1 MSGLA
6 TSALPRAR
14 QSPSR
19 LLFYGVVML
28 SGFAGLGYQMLWTKM
43 LAVALGHEILAVLA
57 VVAAFFVGLSLG
69 AFALGERLRRSTNPA
84 AWYIGMELVIAFW
97 ALLMM
102 SILPDYNHWVAHWIG
117 AEPGHWR
124 HWSIAFFSSLL
135 LLLPATLA
143 MGATLPAMER
153 ICAALY
159 HSNKTIP
166 VLYANN
172 TAGAVLGTLLSTFLL
187 IPTLG
192 HSNTVM
198 LLAMANVLCG
208 AITLLWY
215 RQSIPVPH
223 NPPITERLPHR
234 HLLLILFLTG
244 FLGIGYEILMVR
256 LLSQVLENTVYT
268 FASVLAV
275 YLLGVTMGAAV
286 YHRWQTTINSHHWH
300 RWLSRLLLLSS
311 LSMAMGTGA
320 LYISEHLYLAIAQLS
335 TPIIGE
341 LVVAG
346 SVFLLPTFFMGALFS
361 HLAQRAATVTGLGK
375 ALGVNTLGA
384 ALAPFC
390 FGVMLLPAL
399 GAKPALVILLSAYL
413 LCMPSARYWLK
424 TLPVILIAAAL
435 IWWAPPLRFISIAAD
450 SKIVDYRDGVMA
462 AVAVVEDSSGHRHLK
477 VNNHFTMGGTA
488 TRFSDH
494 RQSHLPLLLHGSPQ
508 SALYLGLGTGISFEA
523 ARFYPNLATTG
534 VDLIP
539 ETLDMMPW
547 FGVDPKAMQW
557 QPMPKLLAADACRFV
572 LADEQLYDVIIGEIF
587 HPSRDG
593 AGSLY
598 TREQFAAIRERLSPD
613 GLFAQWLP
621 LFQLD
626 LATLQTIIRTFMQ
639 VYPNAQL
646 HLGHFSL
653 QQPILCL
660 VGAKRNLQFEA
671 NWLVNRVHDPVLQQ
685 ELVRERLNSD
695 LALFGGF
702 LAGPA
707 VLRDY
712 VGDGPINSD
721 NHPVVTYS
729 APSFVYGNPPPP
741 AFRLQQLLAQLQP
754 ETDALLR
761 NTAEN
766 QHFSDQLQRYWQAR
780 DVFLQTGM
788 KLKANDTIDTMV
800 AQTREPLLK
809 ALSISPQFDPAYRA
823 LMGSAQ
829 ALYEVDRY
837 QSYRLLSDIID
848 TVPQRNDA
856 VQLRYRLFG
865 N

>member
-1 MSGLA
+1 
-6 TSALPRAR
+6 
-14 QSPSR
+14 
-19 LLFYGVVML
+19 ML

-43 LAVALGHEILAVLA
+43 LAVTLGHEILAVLA

-69 AFALGERLRRSTNPA
+69 AFALGERLQHSTNPA
-84 AWYIGMELVIAFW
+84 AWYIGMELVIALW

-102 SILPDYNHWVAHWIG
+102 AILPDYNHWVAHWVG
-117 AEPGHWR
+117 AEPSQWH
-124 HWSIAFFSSLL
+124 HWSIAFLSSLL

-153 ICAALY
+153 MCAALY
-159 HSNKTIP
+159 STHKAIP

-192 HSNTVM
+192 HSNTVI
-198 LLAMANVLCG
+198 LLAMANILC
-208 AITLLWY
+208 ATITLLWY
-215 RQSIPVPH
+215 RQSVAIPA
-223 NPPITERLPHR
+223 NQPITFPELFPHR

-275 YLLGVTMGAAV
+275 YLLGVTIGAAA
-286 YHRWQTTINSHHWH
+286 YHHWQGATNSHHDQWS
-300 RWLSRLLLLSS
+300 RWLTRLLLLTG
-311 LSMAMGTGA
+311 LSMAVGVGA
-320 LYISEHLYLAIAQLS
+320 LFVSEPLYLTITQLS
-335 TPIIGE
+335 TSIVGE

-361 HLAQRAATVTGLGK
+361 HLAQRAAHVTGLGK

-399 GAKPALVILLSAYL
+399 GAKLVVVLLLCAYL
-413 LCMPSARYWLK
+413 ICMPSVRSLLK
-424 TLPVILIAAAL
+424 TLPAMFIAAAL

-450 SKIVDYRDGVMA
+450 SKILDYRDGVMA

-494 RQSHLPLLLHGSPQ
+494 RQSHLPLLLHGSPKK
-508 SALYLGLGTGISFEA
+508 ALYLGLGTGISFEA
-523 ARFYPNLATTG
+523 ARFYPNLKTTG

-539 ETLDMMPW
+539 ETLEMMPW
-547 FGVDPKAMQW
+547 FGVDPKVMQW
-557 QPMPKLLAADACRFV
+557 QPTPKLLAADARRFV
-572 LADEQLYDVIIGEIF
+572 LADEQQYDVIIGEIF

-598 TREQFAAIRERLSPD
+598 TEEQFAAIRKRLSPD

-626 LATLQTIIRTFMQ
+626 LETLQTIIRTFMQ

-660 VGAKRNLQFEA
+660 VGAKRDLPFEA
-671 NWLVNRVHDPVLQQ
+671 NWLVNRVFDPTLQQ

-702 LAGPA
+702 LAGPT
-707 VLRDY
+707 VLRNY
-712 VGDGPINSD
+712 AGDGPINSD

-729 APSFVYGNPPPP
+729 APSFVYGNPAPP
-741 AFRLQQLLAQLQP
+741 ASRLQQLLTHLQP
-754 ETDALLR
+754 KAESLLH
-761 NTAEN
+761 NSTEN
-766 QHFSDQLQRYWQAR
+766 QEFSDQLERYWKAR
-780 DVFLQTGM
+780 DVFLQAGI
-788 KLKANDTIDTMV
+788 KIKPNDTINSMV
-800 AQTREPLLK
+800 AETRGPLLR
-809 ALSISPQFDPAYRA
+809 ALAISPEFDPAYRA

-837 QSYRLLSDIID
+837 QSYQLLSDIINA
-848 TVPQRNDA
+848 VPQRNDA
-856 VQLRYRLFG
+856 VQMRYRLFG